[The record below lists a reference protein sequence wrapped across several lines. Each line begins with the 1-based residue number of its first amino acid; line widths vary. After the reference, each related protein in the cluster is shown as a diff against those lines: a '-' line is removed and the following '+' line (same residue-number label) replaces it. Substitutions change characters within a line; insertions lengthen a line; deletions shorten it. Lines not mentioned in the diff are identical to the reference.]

1 MREPDPSDVNALGQ
15 VHVYT
20 GDAKGKTTACMGL
33 ALRAAGHG
41 FRVYVGQFM
50 KERATGEIVAA
61 RERLPDLIVTEQYG
75 REGFVMLPGPP
86 RDEDYTLALG
96 GLARAGGMM
105 RSGRFHMVI
114 LDEVL
119 VAVSFGLIAPWV
131 LVDFI
136 RARPS
141 NVELILS
148 GRGAHPAILQ
158 EASLVTEL
166 RMVKHYFE
174 KGVPSRKGIE
184 E

>member
-1 MREPDPSDVNALGQ
+1 MEPGQSAVNALGQ

-41 FRVYVGQFM
+41 LHVYIGQFM
-50 KERATGEIVAA
+50 KGRPTGEIVAV
-61 RERLPDLIVTEQYG
+61 RERLSDLIVTEQYG
-75 REGFVMLPGPP
+75 REGFVMLPDPP
-86 RDEDYTLALG
+86 RQDDYTLALS
-96 GLARAGGMM
+96 GLGRAREMM
-105 RSGRFHMVI
+105 LSGRFHLVI
-114 LDEVL
+114 LDEAL

-136 RARPS
+136 RARPRR
-141 NVELILS
+141 VELVMS
-148 GRGAHPAILQ
+148 GRWAQAAILK
-158 EASLVTEL
+158 EADLVTEM

-174 KGVPSRKGIE
+174 KGVAARKGIE